1 MKFNSKIL
9 IFTDLDGS
17 LLNREN
23 FEFGSIK
30 NFLKELLS
38 NDIFI
43 IPNSS
48 KTAKEIINFNEELEE
63 KLPYIAENGSSIHD
77 LNLIN
82 SNFPEKITLSRE
94 ISELLEIFKNKVPNS
109 LKLKCKFLKD
119 LSKKEQIDILGLPA
133 NKIKHAIKRDYTVP
147 FKFEG
152 DKNHKE
158 KLQKCIQSSGLTLQE
173 GGRVI
178 NLCDK
183 VSKSQAMK
191 NVVKVFKKVNNDN
204 LITIAVGDN
213 FNDLDMLRNSD
224 FPCLVFNDKFT
235 LEKININNCIVS
247 KKPAPEGWKEIVELA
262 LDKIKQTD

>member
-17 LLNREN
+17 LLNRES
-23 FEFGSIK
+23 FDFTPIK
-30 NFLKELLS
+30 NFLKELLN

-48 KTAKEIINFNEELEE
+48 KTAKEIMNFNEELGE
-63 KLPYIAENGSSIHD
+63 KLPYISENGSAIHD

-82 SNFPEKITLSRE
+82 TNFPEKITLSRE
-94 ISELLEIFKNKVPNS
+94 TNEIMDIFKKKIPSS
-109 LKLKCKFLKD
+109 LRSKCTFLSD
-119 LSKKEQIDILGLPA
+119 VEKKKQQEILGLPIK
-133 NKIKHAIKRDYTVP
+133 KIKYAINRDYTLP
-147 FKFEG
+147 FIFNGNRNHRENLNKFVRE
-152 DKNHKE
+152 
-158 KLQKCIQSSGLTLQE
+158 SGLTLQE

-178 NLCDK
+178 NLCDN

-191 NVVKVFKKVNNDN
+191 NVIKVFKKVNNEN
-204 LITIAVGDN
+204 LVTIGVGDN
-213 FNDLDMLRNSD
+213 FNDLEMLRNSD

-247 KKPAPEGWKEIVELA
+247 KKPAPEGWEEIVKMA

>member
-30 NFLKELLS
+30 NFLKELLT
-38 NDIFI
+38 NDIFV

-48 KTAKEIINFNEELEE
+48 KTAKEIINFNEELGE

-94 ISELLEIFKNKVPNS
+94 INELLEIFKSKVPNN

-119 LSKKEQIDILGLPA
+119 LSKKDQLNILGLPA
-133 NKIKHAIKRDYTVP
+133 DKIKYAIKRDYTVP

-152 DKNHKE
+152 DKNQKE

-191 NVVKVFKKVNNDN
+191 NVVKVFKKVNNDK

-213 FNDLDMLRNSD
+213 YNDLDMLRNSD

-247 KKPAPEGWKEIVELA
+247 KKPAPEGWEEIVKLA

>member
-17 LLNREN
+17 LLNRDN

-30 NFLKELLS
+30 NFIKELLS
-38 NDIFI
+38 HDIFI

-48 KTAKEIINFNEELEE
+48 KTAKEITNFNEELEE

-94 ISELLEIFKNKVPNS
+94 ISELLEIFKKNVPNN
-109 LKLKCKFLKD
+109 LKIKCKFLND
-119 LSKKEQIDILGLPA
+119 LT
-133 NKIKHAIKRDYTVP
+133 KRDYTVP

-152 DKNHKE
+152 NKNQKE
-158 KLQKCIQSSGLTLQE
+158 KLQKFIKSSGLTMQK
-173 GGRVI
+173 GGRII

-191 NVVKVFKKVNNDN
+191 NVIKVFKKVSNEK

-247 KKPAPEGWKEIVELA
+247 KKPAPEGWQEIVKMA